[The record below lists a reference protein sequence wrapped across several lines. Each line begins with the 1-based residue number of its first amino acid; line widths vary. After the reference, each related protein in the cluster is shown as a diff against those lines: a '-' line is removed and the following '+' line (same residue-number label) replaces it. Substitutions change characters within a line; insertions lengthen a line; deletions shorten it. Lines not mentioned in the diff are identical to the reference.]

1 MFEIS
6 HFTEE
11 ALESHNKLKKY
22 NRLHH
27 TAKIS
32 REATMAQWI
41 HRSLDGSDP
50 LVMEFSQARRIKNRD
65 NHKLEDYPQV
75 IQDMVIKD
83 HPFNLLRFQ

>member
-1 MFEIS
+1 MFGIFS
-6 HFTEE
+6 FIEE
-11 ALESHNKLKKY
+11 ALESHNKLKKH

-27 TAKIS
+27 TAKIN
-32 REATMAQWI
+32 RQATMEQWI

-50 LVMEFSQARRIKNRD
+50 MVLEYSQARRIKNRG

-83 HPFNLLRFQ
+83 HPFNVLRFD